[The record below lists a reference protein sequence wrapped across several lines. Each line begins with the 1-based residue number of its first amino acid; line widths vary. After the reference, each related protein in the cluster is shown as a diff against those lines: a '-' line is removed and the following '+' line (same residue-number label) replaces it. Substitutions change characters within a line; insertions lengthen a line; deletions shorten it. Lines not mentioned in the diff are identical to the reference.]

1 MRDQNLFFLSIHE
14 ITLAMSYFLFPGF
27 TLLMTI
33 SKEKK
38 VELVKQYVQD
48 LQSAK
53 NVVILQ
59 QSGIPVV
66 GATQMRKGVLEAD
79 GKFNVVRKK
88 LFLLALKEAGYED
101 VAESDLEG
109 SVVVLYA
116 NGDEYG
122 PMKVVNKYAKEFAGN
137 KELKASVKFLGGWYD
152 KKWHNSEYVTELA
165 NIPSREE
172 LLSKLAYLFN
182 YPLQSVAC
190 VIDQIAKKAG

>member
-1 MRDQNLFFLSIHE
+1 
-14 ITLAMSYFLFPGF
+14 MSYFLFHGV

-38 VELVKQYVQD
+38 IELVKQYVQD

-53 NVVILQ
+53 NVVVLQ
-59 QSGIPVV
+59 QTWIPVV
-66 GATQMRKGVLEAD
+66 SATKMRKDVLAVE
-79 GKFNVVRKK
+79 GKYNVIRKN

-122 PMKVVNKYAKEFAGN
+122 PMKVVNKYAKEFSAD
-137 KELKASVKFLGGWYD
+137 KESNANVKFLWGWYD
-152 KKWHNSEYVTELA
+152 KKWHNAEYVNELA

-172 LLSKLAYLFN
+172 LLSKLSYLFN
-182 YPLQSVAC
+182 YPVQSLAC
-190 VIDQIAKKAG
+190 VIDQIAKKAE

>member
-1 MRDQNLFFLSIHE
+1 
-14 ITLAMSYFLFPGF
+14 MSYFLFPGV

-53 NVVILQ
+53 NAVVLQ
-59 QSGIPVV
+59 QSWIPVSTV
-66 GATQMRKGVLEAD
+66 TKIRKAVLEAG
-79 GKFNVVRKK
+79 GKYNVIRKN
-88 LFLLALKEAGYED
+88 LFKLALKDAGYQE
-101 VAESDLEG
+101 VADNDLEW

-116 NGDEYG
+116 NEDEYS
-122 PMKVVNKYAKEFAGN
+122 PMKVVNKYAKEFAAD
-137 KELKASVKFLGGWYD
+137 KELKANVKFLGGWYD
-152 KKWHNSEYVTELA
+152 KQWHDWAYVTELA
-165 NIPSREE
+165 NIPSKEE

-190 VIDQIAKKAG
+190 VIDQIAKKNG